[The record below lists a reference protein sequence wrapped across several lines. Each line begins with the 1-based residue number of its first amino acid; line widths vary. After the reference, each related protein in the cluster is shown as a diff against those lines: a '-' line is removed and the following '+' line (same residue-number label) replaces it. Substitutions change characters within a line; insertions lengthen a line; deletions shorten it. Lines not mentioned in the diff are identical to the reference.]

1 MRCHPIGRRRPACA
15 ADSTV
20 GAGTIAQC
28 LRSECTDKAR
38 PTFATCDA
46 QDFYRQA
53 GKCVE
58 RCSDETAFSIMV
70 ALQLLVILALLF
82 VQTTLH
88 KPTPTSG
95 PEAARAPELQLSQLE
110 ADDAGDGKGGQ

>member
-1 MRCHPIGRRRPACA
+1 MGRLLGPIVSTQTLHFSYRRR
-15 ADSTV
+15 
-20 GAGTIAQC
+20 GLAQPGP
-28 LRSECTDKAR
+28 SAT
-38 PTFATCDA
+38 TCDA

-82 VQTTLH
+82 VRTTLH